1 MSWPG
6 RGSGFGLRVRQQLR
20 ENVSK
25 RAVKKKIQVVQEFYS
40 FGCGRCELG
49 GTLDCKVQTW
59 SKELQALRKIA
70 LDAGLEET
78 LKWSF
83 PCFTSEGRNIVLLSA
98 TNDYCA
104 LSFLNGSLLADPAGL
119 LVLPGENSRVARVAK
134 FTSLKDIR
142 QKRATLL
149 SYIAE
154 AVEVERKG
162 LKRDRSVDEK
172 LTLPEELEAA
182 FAKDA
187 RLKNAFFALTP
198 GRQRGYVIYFSQ
210 AKQAATRS
218 ARIEK
223 CTSKILK
230 GLGFHDR

>member
-1 MSWPG
+1 MIQESIK
-6 RGSGFGLRVRQQLR
+6 S
-20 ENVSK
+20 SM
-25 RAVKKKIQVVQEFYS
+25 KKKIQVVQEFYS

-49 GTLDCKVQTW
+49 GTPDCKVQTW

-83 PCFTSEGRNIVLLSA
+83 PCFTSDGRNIVLLSA
-98 TNDYCA
+98 LTDYCA
-104 LSFLNGSLLADPAGL
+104 LSFMNGSLLKDPAQI

-134 FTSLKDIR
+134 FTSLREIR

-149 SYIAE
+149 AYIAE

-162 LKRDRSVDEK
+162 LKRDRSADEK
-172 LTLPEELEAA
+172 LVLPEELEAV
-182 FAKDA
+182 FKKDA
-187 RLKNAFFALTP
+187 RLKKAFFALTP
-198 GRQRGYVIYFSQ
+198 GRQRGYVIHFSQ
-210 AKQAATRS
+210 AKQAATRV

-223 CTSKILK
+223 CKSKILK